1 MEYCIYEIGQ
11 GCETLVLYMTEYSTD
26 RVEGVLSTLHQ
37 NYYPQLCK
45 LDDEEMEKIE
55 IVAVGAV
62 LGDEFDHNSKLKVM
76 KFREVMNGPDSN
88 KWKEEI
94 KNEHK

>member
-1 MEYCIYEIGQ
+1 
-11 GCETLVLYMTEYSTD
+11 
-26 RVEGVLSTLHQ
+26 
-37 NYYPQLCK
+37 
-45 LDDEEMEKIE
+45 MEKIE